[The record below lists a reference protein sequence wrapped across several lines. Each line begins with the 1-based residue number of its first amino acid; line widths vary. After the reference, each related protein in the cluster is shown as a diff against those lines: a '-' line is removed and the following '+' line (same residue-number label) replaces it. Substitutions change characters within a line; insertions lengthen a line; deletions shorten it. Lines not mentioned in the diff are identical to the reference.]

1 MKCMSP
7 QQMSLQQ
14 LGDIPPGAPQPTN
27 VTGELD
33 LTQGFGPLDNGTYLT
48 RGYYMTP
55 PGVPYFSNASQVRP
69 HMSLAFQSAGM
80 LYMLPISGIN
90 HLVFCLVQK
99 LHLLRLGV
107 KLFAKRLLVSYC
119 NDCTASSDR

>member
-1 MKCMSP
+1 
-7 QQMSLQQ
+7 MSLEQ

-69 HMSLAFQSAGM
+69 HMSLTFQSAGM
-80 LYMLPISGIN
+80 LCRLPISGISY
-90 HLVFCLVQK
+90 LVFGLKQN
-99 LHLLRLGV
+99 LHVLRLSV
-107 KLFAKRLLVSYC
+107 RHFARGCWSAFSTTV
-119 NDCTASSDR
+119 APA